1 MAKEKEIKA
10 GKNTTRPMEGTYETK
25 NLEDCSKDLLENLYS
40 ECTLKEYEVEEYHC
54 SNWTDFT
61 ITLRFRKYQWED

>member
-1 MAKEKEIKA
+1 
-10 GKNTTRPMEGTYETK
+10 MEGTYETK

-54 SNWTDFT
+54 SNWADFT